1 MIGLQMIGLSCP
13 RCPMQLSCQLP
24 TAPWAAVATR
34 RLRTKKLF
42 KIVSKIPKLI
52 QIKNY
57 RFSNTMQHE
66 TNYSGQIPVEM
77 EYRIFFLG
85 GQGRLLD
92 ERIHGHAPPKT
103 RAALPLSLRLQLCN
117 AAAKHDT
124 CRVANERDRRCRYDA
139 ASVNSSDHSWPHCSC
154 NCQCATTWNRRLQM
168 LTVRLSA
175 SHWHFCTRFNL
186 CVHALSPAPPVAVPS
201 IGLTTGY

>member
-1 MIGLQMIGLSCP
+1 MIGLQMIGLGCA

-42 KIVSKIPKLI
+42 KIVSKISKLI

-77 EYRIFFLG
+77 EYRIFFWG
-85 GQGRLLD
+85 GRGICLMSAFT
-92 ERIHGHAPPKT
+92 GT
-103 RAALPLSLRLQLCN
+103 RPTKNMRG
-117 AAAKHDT
+117 
-124 CRVANERDRRCRYDA
+124 VA
-139 ASVNSSDHSWPHCSC
+139 S
-154 NCQCATTWNRRLQM
+154 
-168 LTVRLSA
+168 
-175 SHWHFCTRFNL
+175 F
-186 CVHALSPAPPVAVPS
+186 PAPSA
-201 IGLTTGY
+201 LQCCRQT